1 MLFTFDRDGFNRGGA
16 VKTGCTMRERLIRSV
31 KTVAR
36 RMWEDIKTY
45 RVALAAFII
54 YNIIVRLVF
63 HAFCIQLIITGIPC
77 AGCGMTRAVFYIMT
91 GRFAR
96 GMRLNPAAPLW
107 IALAGWFF
115 WNRYVHGTC
124 PKKTNIFFGAVCAV
138 TLAIY
143 VYRMANCF
151 PGEPP
156 MVYYRNN
163 LIRRITKILLEGNY

>member
-1 MLFTFDRDGFNRGGA
+1 MNVYSALDRGSA
-16 VKTGCTMRERLIRSV
+16 VKTGWMMREGLIESV
-31 KTVAR
+31 KTAAGR
-36 RMWEDIKTY
+36 LWEDIKAY

-54 YNIIVRLVF
+54 YNIAVRIIF
-63 HAFCIQLIITGIPC
+63 HAFCIQLIVTGIPC
-77 AGCGMTRAVFYIMT
+77 AGCGMTRAVFYMMT
-91 GRFAR
+91 GQLVR

-107 IALAGWFF
+107 IALAGYFF
-115 WNRYVHGTC
+115 WNRYVYGTY
-124 PKKTNIFFGAVCAV
+124 PKKTNILFGAVCAV

-163 LIRRITKILLEGNY
+163 LIRRITTILLEGNY